1 MTTLP
6 LLRIAAL
13 VFIHTALQAQ
23 PLHVY
28 LTWQGDTS
36 TTITVNYHT
45 TAVEIAPPS
54 QVYYDTLA
62 HNGDPAS
69 YAFRAKG
76 RAHQI
81 AATDGRWIHW
91 VELLGLEPGRPYYF
105 IAGSAEGGFS
115 TERKLRTVPADS
127 GPLRFVSGGDMEV
140 TKRAR
145 QLLKQAA
152 LVEPRFALL
161 GGDLAY
167 VNGER
172 AQYAKWD
179 RWFDNWEALMVT
191 PEGYTVP
198 MVLAIGNHEVQGSG
212 YGGGVEGAPY
222 FFRYFAQAGSSSYFT
237 RRFGSE
243 LAVLV
248 MDSGHAVAHG
258 GAQTDWLRE
267 QLQQT
272 QDLPYRFAIYHVP
285 LYPGYRSFG
294 YEHSVSGRKH
304 WLPLFDRYKLT
315 TAFENHD
322 HLLKRT
328 KLLRGGKVDAEG
340 TLYLGDG
347 CLGKKP
353 RSDWFW
359 VLRWLFTSE
368 VGPLG
373 RWYVQKSA
381 GVGHFWQ
388 VDLAGAGGVV
398 YKAIDEKGR
407 VVDEYGVKQ
416 K

>member
-1 MTTLP
+1 MTTTLFLRTA
-6 LLRIAAL
+6 LLAL
-13 VFIHTALQAQ
+13 IPITLQAQ

-45 TAVEIAPPS
+45 PSAEPS

-62 HNGDPAS
+62 HDGDVAA
-69 YAFRAKG
+69 YAFAAKG
-76 RAHQI
+76 TAHQI
-81 AATDGRWIHW
+81 KGTDGRWIHW
-91 VELLGLEPGRPYYF
+91 VELRGLEPGRAYYF
-105 IAGSAEGGFS
+105 IAGSKDGGFS
-115 TERKLRTVPADS
+115 AERKLRTVPADS

-145 QLLKQAA
+145 DLLKQAA

-167 VNGER
+167 VDGER
-172 AQYAKWD
+172 SKYAKWD
-179 RWFDNWEALMVT
+179 RWFDNWERLMVT

-198 MVLAIGNHEVQGSG
+198 MVLAIGNHEVQGG
-212 YGGGVEGAPY
+212 YDGGVAGAP
-222 FFRYFAQAGSSSYFT
+222 FFLRYFAQAGESSYFT

-248 MDSGHAVAHG
+248 MDSGHAVEHG
-258 GAQTDWLRE
+258 GAQTAWLMDQLE
-267 QLQQT
+267 QI
-272 QDLPYRFAIYHVP
+272 QDLPYRFALYHVP

-294 YEHSVSGRKH
+294 YNHSVAGRRH

-347 CLGKKP
+347 CMGKKP
-353 RSDWFW
+353 RADWFW
-359 VLRWLFTSE
+359 LLRWLFTSE
-368 VGPLG
+368 VGPFD
-373 RWYVQKSA
+373 RWYLEKSE

-388 VDLAGAGGVV
+388 VDLLGGGRGVEYRAV
-398 YKAIDEKGR
+398 DERGR
-407 VVDEYGVKQ
+407 VVDVYGVEHK
-416 K
+416 